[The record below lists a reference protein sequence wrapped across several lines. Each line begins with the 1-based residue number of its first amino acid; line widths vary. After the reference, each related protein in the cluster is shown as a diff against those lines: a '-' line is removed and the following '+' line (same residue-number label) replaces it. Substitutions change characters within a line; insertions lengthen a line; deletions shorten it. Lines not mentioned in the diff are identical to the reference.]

1 MLPVNTN
8 NTYTHAN
15 KTFSIWFNQFVSLIH
30 TTPILACSHLVPAS
44 PPLLLTGG
52 FHRGLALTN
61 LESVPEGLFDNTP
74 NLVSLE
80 LSDNLL
86 SEVPAGLFA
95 NTPKLETLALSRC
108 QISALP
114 AGLFASVPALQSL

>member
-15 KTFSIWFNQFVSLIH
+15 KTFSVCFNQFVPLIH
-30 TTPILACSHLVPAS
+30 TTPILACSHLVP
-44 PPLLLTGG
+44 PLLLAGG

-80 LSDNLL
+80 LSDNNL